1 MSLPQKLHPEQMQI
15 KMNEIF
21 VKSKVVELGLVWVWV
36 PTIIYQFVHINI
48 GYLSLY
54 YTLGWYK
61 QIKHNLWDLELLE
74 QFFNTKN
81 HMNFFHFFNHYKLE
95 M

>member
-36 PTIIYQFVHINI
+36 PTIIYPFVHINI
-48 GYLSLY
+48 GYLS
-54 YTLGWYK
+54 
-61 QIKHNLWDLELLE
+61 
-74 QFFNTKN
+74 
-81 HMNFFHFFNHYKLE
+81 HY
-95 M
+95 